1 MKIFF
6 LLRALIARFCGGQI
20 ESGDDA
26 ESNWQRDPLA
36 HPTLQAMDLDQLAD
50 LPFDPR
56 AVCRQ

>member
-20 ESGDDA
+20 ESGDA
-26 ESNWQRDPLA
+26 ESSWQRDPLA

-56 AVCRQ
+56 AVCRH

>member
-6 LLRALIARFCGGQI
+6 LLQALMARFCGRRT
-20 ESGDDA
+20 ESGDDP
-26 ESNWQRDPLA
+26 ESSWQRDPLA
-36 HPTLQAMDLDQLAD
+36 HPTLRDMDLDQLAD